1 MPLCFR
7 GLALLDWFQEA
18 SWQTELQHFHEINF
32 FGSSSQPFALG
43 DVVVLVEATGY
54 QLTSTVEYR
63 QDQPDDEPEI
73 RELDLC

>member
-1 MPLCFR
+1 MHDTKL
-7 GLALLDWFQEA
+7 
-18 SWQTELQHFHEINF
+18 HEIHF

-73 RELDLC
+73 REPELELEQELMH